1 MIITSDTLPP
11 QVQAKFDDKLLSV
24 RTPSLIHTVAC
35 LGKKLASK
43 SGKTIRFSRYNRL
56 PTFPAPL
63 GTSGAPVPST
73 AVTRTDLDATIS
85 FYGQFV
91 ACNQQVEL
99 TNSDPSLN
107 REDFIAVS

>member
-63 GTSGAPVPST
+63 GTSGAPIPAT
-73 AVTRTDLDATIS
+73 AVTRTDLDATTS
-85 FYGQFV
+85 FYGYTAV
-91 ACNQQVEL
+91 VK
-99 TNSDPSLN
+99 SSLIILN
-107 REDFIAVS
+107 AYDAIALG